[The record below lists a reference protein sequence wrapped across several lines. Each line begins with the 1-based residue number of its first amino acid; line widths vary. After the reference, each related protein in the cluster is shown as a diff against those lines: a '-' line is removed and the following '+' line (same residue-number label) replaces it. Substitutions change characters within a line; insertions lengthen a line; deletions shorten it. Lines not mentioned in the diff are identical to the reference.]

1 MSDTMPPEAPPDP
14 IEELIDFLTPAVTD
28 ILLRLEADEFTTID
42 FIEVLK
48 SDPTANAAFEEAVR
62 LWGEQDRYSRMVVH
76 GQVIPLILR
85 RSGLV
90 DWVGYGARP
99 GRRLCRPRLVA
110 PAHRT
115 MMARIRRTL
124 PSPR

>member
-1 MSDTMPPEAPPDP
+1 MSDTRPPEAQPDP
-14 IEELIDFLTPAVTD
+14 IEELIDFLSPAVID
-28 ILLRLEADEFTTID
+28 ILRRLDADEFTTID

-48 SDPTANAAFEEAVR
+48 TDPTANAAYEEAVR

-90 DWVGYGARP
+90 DWVGFAHDQADDYAVP
-99 GRRLCRPRLVA
+99 AWWRL
-110 PAHRT
+110 RT
-115 MMARIRRTL
+115 GQEAAD
-124 PSPR
+124 SSFS

>member
-1 MSDTMPPEAPPDP
+1 MTEPPATQSDP
-14 IEELIDFLTPAVTD
+14 IEELIDYLTPAATD
-28 ILLRLEADEFTTID
+28 ILRRLDADEFTTID

-48 SDPTANAAFEEAVR
+48 TDPIANAAYEEAVR

-90 DWVGYGARP
+90 DWVGYAHEQADDYAVPAWWRLRTGA
-99 GRRLCRPRLVA
+99 G
-110 PAHRT
+110 
-115 MMARIRRTL
+115 
-124 PSPR
+124 